1 MIGLSLGQSGRVGDR
16 LSGAPFA
23 LSFAEGLYRINGA
36 YVPAA
41 SAFTVARSSTKLAQD
56 ASGHWWSF
64 ANDVAALTNRGLL
77 IEPAATNVLRNASGQ
92 GAVAGSPGTFPTH
105 WARFAGGGPV
115 LSVVGTGTEL
125 GLPYVDIRLHGE
137 TTASSGA
144 AIHFEQTTSAAA
156 AAGQNWT
163 GSVFVRLIDGS
174 LSNLSNLRL
183 NIQEFGGSGASTY
196 LHYGSDVR
204 ELVAQTPIR
213 LVESRTLLAGAT
225 AFLRSSFEFTYLDG
239 KSLDLILRLSCPQL
253 EEASLATSP
262 ILTSGGASTRDADV
276 LDLPLA
282 EGSHDVTIYRA
293 EGPQVQLWGILGE
306 GWTSI
311 PTEGSTLIARI
322 LSEAEG

>member
-1 MIGLSLGQSGRVGDR
+1 MIGLSLGQAGRVGDR
-16 LSGAPFA
+16 LSGAAFA

-41 SAFTVARSSTKLAQD
+41 SAFAVARSSTKLAQD

-137 TTASSGA
+137 TTTSSGA

-183 NIQEFGGSGASTY
+183 NIQELDGSGAGTY
-196 LHYGSDVR
+196 LHYGVDVR
-204 ELVAQTPIR
+204 ELVSAYPLR
-213 LVESRTLLAGAT
+213 LTESKALTAGAT
-225 AFLRSSFEFTYLDG
+225 AFTRSSLEVAYGGNVMADVT
-239 KSLDLILRLSCPQL
+239 LRISCPQL
-253 EEASLATSP
+253 EVGSAATSP
-262 ILTSGGASTRDADV
+262 ILTTGTPEMRYADSIQFQFPAGPIVADV
-276 LDLPLA
+276 CYSD
-282 EGSHDVTIYRA
+282 
-293 EGPQVQLWGILGE
+293 
-306 GWTSI
+306 
-311 PTEGSTLIARI
+311 GSTETWETPEGTNSVDPMTFSGTPIATIIVR
-322 LSEAEG
+322 AD

>member
-1 MIGLSLGQSGRVGDR
+1 M
-16 LSGAPFA
+16 
-23 LSFAEGLYRINGA
+23 
-36 YVPAA
+36 PAA
-41 SAFTVARSSTKLAQD
+41 SAFSVARSSTKLAQD

-137 TTASSGA
+137 AATSSGA

-156 AAGQNWT
+156 AAGQEWT
-163 GSVFVRLIDGS
+163 SSVFVRLIAGS
-174 LSNLSNLRL
+174 LGNLSNLRL
-183 NIQEFGGSGASTY
+183 NIQEFNGSGAGTY
-196 LHYGSDVR
+196 LHYGADVR
-204 ELVAQTPIR
+204 EQVSQIPIR
-213 LVESRTLLAGAT
+213 VVETKTLLTGGT
-225 AFLRSSFEFTYLDG
+225 EFLRCSLEFTYLEG
-239 KSLDLILRLSCPQL
+239 KSLDLILRLFCPQL
-253 EEASLATSP
+253 EEASFSTSP
-262 ILTSGGASTRDADV
+262 ILTSGVSSTREADV

-293 EGPQVQLWGILGE
+293 EGSQVQLLGVLGG

-311 PTEGSTLIARI
+311 PMEGSNLIKRI

>member
-1 MIGLSLGQSGRVGDR
+1 MIGLALGQAGRVGDR

-23 LSFAEGLYRINGA
+23 LSFAEGLYRINGT

-41 SAFTVARSSTKLAQD
+41 SAFSVARNSTKLAQD
-56 ASGHWWSF
+56 VSGHWWSF

-77 IEPAATNVLRNASGQ
+77 IEPASTNVLRNASGQ
-92 GAVAGSPGTFPTH
+92 GAIAGSPGTFPTH

-115 LSVVGTGTEL
+115 LSLMGTGSEF

-137 TTASSGA
+137 TATSSGA

-156 AAGQNWT
+156 AAGQEWT

-183 NIQEFGGSGASTY
+183 NIQEFNGSGSSTY
-196 LHYGSDVR
+196 LHYGADVR
-204 ELVAQTPIR
+204 EQVSQTPMR
-213 LVESRTLLAGAT
+213 LVESRTMLAGAT
-225 AFLRSSFEFTYLDG
+225 AFVRCSFEFTYLEG
-239 KSLDLILRLSCPQL
+239 RSLDLILRLFCPQL
-253 EEASLATSP
+253 EEGSFATSP
-262 ILTSGGASTRDADV
+262 ILTSGVTSTRDADV

-282 EGSHDVTIYRA
+282 EGSHDVTIDRA
-293 EGPQVQLWGILGE
+293 EGSQVRLLGVLGG

-311 PTEGSTLIARI
+311 LVEGSTLIIRI
-322 LSEAEG
+322 LSEAEN